1 MKSILDKKCE
11 AIFIKS
17 IDPKEIVKKWK
28 NNMEIELDDEFK
40 NLNSIDYFK
49 CPNTGFSWYE
59 PKEAAGSS
67 NLYEQ
72 LEKFDWYYMWEKWE
86 FTMALNLI
94 NQQSKILEVGAGGGH
109 FLKLAVKKNHL
120 AHGIE
125 LNPKRAANMRSLG
138 YEIKELTMNQLK
150 KKTNEKYN
158 VICAFQ
164 VLEHVS
170 NPLEFIS
177 DMISLLN
184 QGGKIIVS
192 VPNAAVMKK
201 IDPNNEDLLNQPPH
215 HMGHWDKNVFYALEK
230 LLPLKVKSFHYEPLA
245 SYHITWMTTQYLRNK
260 ILFMGKFFSRL
271 LVNRYTTLPLQ
282 FLLHFGIKKY
292 LPGHTLLVELETI

>member
-1 MKSILDKKCE
+1 MKSILDKNSE

-28 NNMEIELDDEFK
+28 NIMGIELSDEFR

-49 CPNTGFSWYE
+49 CSNTGLGWYE
-59 PKEAAGSS
+59 PKEAAGTSS
-67 NLYEQ
+67 LYQQ
-72 LEKFDWYYMWEKWE
+72 LEKLDWYYMKKKWE

-94 NQQSKILEVGAGGGH
+94 NRQSKILEVGAGGGH
-109 FLKLAVKKNHL
+109 FLRLALKKNHFVS
-120 AHGIE
+120 GIE
-125 LNPKRAANMRSLG
+125 LNQKRAANMLAFG

-150 KKTNEKYN
+150 EKTNERYD

-170 NPLEFIS
+170 NPLEFIN
-177 DMISLLN
+177 DMICLLN
-184 QGGKIIVS
+184 PGGKIILS

-201 IDPNNEDLLNQPPH
+201 IDPDNEDLLNQPPH
-215 HMGHWDKNVFYALEK
+215 HMGHWDKDVFYALEK
-230 LLPLKVKSFHYEPLA
+230 LLPFKVKSFHYEPLA
-245 SYHITWMTTQYLRNK
+245 SYHIAWMTTQYLRNK
-260 ILFMGKFFSRL
+260 ILFMGKFFSKL
-271 LVNRYTTLPLQ
+271 LVNRYTTLPLRF
-282 FLLHFGIKKY
+282 FLHLGIKKY

>member
-1 MKSILDKKCE
+1 MKSILNKKCE
-11 AIFIKS
+11 AIFVKS

-28 NNMEIELDDEFK
+28 NNLEIELSNEFK
-40 NLNSIDYFK
+40 NLNSIDCFT

-59 PKEAAGSS
+59 PKEAAGDS

-72 LEKFDWYYMWEKWE
+72 LEKFDWYYMEEKWE

-94 NQQSKILEVGAGGGH
+94 NQQSKILKVGAGRGH

-125 LNPKRAANMRSLG
+125 LNPKSAVKMRSLG
-138 YEIKELTMNQLK
+138 FEIKELTMKQLK
-150 KKTNEKYN
+150 EKTNEQYN

-184 QGGKIIVS
+184 PGSKIILS
-192 VPNAAVMKK
+192 VPNDKVMKK
-201 IDPNNEDLLNQPPH
+201 IDPDNEDLLNQPPH
-215 HMGHWDKNVFYALEK
+215 HMGHWNKNVFYALAK
-230 LLPLKVKSFHYEPLA
+230 LLPFKVKSFHYEPLA
-245 SYHITWMTTQYLRNK
+245 SYHIAWMTTQYLRNK
-260 ILFMGKFFSRL
+260 IFFLGKTFSRV

-282 FLLHFGIKKY
+282 FLLHLGIKKY

>member
-1 MKSILDKKCE
+1 MKSILSKNSE

-17 IDPKEIVKKWK
+17 INPKEIVKKWI
-28 NNMEIELDDEFK
+28 NNLEIELGDEFK
-40 NLNSIDYFK
+40 NLNSIDYFQ
-49 CPNTGFSWYE
+49 CPDTGFCWYE
-59 PKEAAGSS
+59 PKEAAGTS

-72 LEKFDWYYMWEKWE
+72 LEKFDWYYMEEKWE

-109 FLKLAVKKNHL
+109 FLRRAVKKNHFV
-120 AHGIE
+120 HGTE
-125 LNPKRAANMRSLG
+125 LNQKRTVKMRSLG
-138 YEIKELTMNQLK
+138 FEIKELTMNQLK
-150 KKTNEKYN
+150 EKTNEQYD

-184 QGGKIIVS
+184 TGGKIILS
-192 VPNAAVMKK
+192 VPNAEVMKK
-201 IDPNNEDLLNQPPH
+201 IDPYNEDLLNQPPH

-230 LLPLKVKSFHYEPLA
+230 LLPFKVKSFHYEPLA
-245 SYHITWMTTQYLRNK
+245 SYHISWVTTQYLRNK
-260 ILFMGKFFSRL
+260 ILFLGKTFSRL
-271 LVNRYTTLPLQ
+271 LVNHYTTLPLQ
-282 FLLHFGIKKY
+282 FFLHLGIKKY
-292 LPGHTLLVELETI
+292 IRGHTLLVELETI